1 MRVLEV
7 AVQPDI
13 DSLISYY
20 DKLKIYRAATYD
32 GSYTEIS
39 ASPVALAAGQT
50 LYPVVDNDG
59 AATDSYRFSYYK
71 STATTAESSMQDLPV
86 YYCSVSSLKARL
98 NETTTGDDL
107 QFVDA
112 VAAATG
118 AVKRYCNREFKQVV
132 ETRYF
137 EGPLFKGQYTGRE
150 PQILY
155 VDDLV
160 AATGLE
166 LDYSGGR
173 TGSQLTTLT
182 VGTDV
187 YLWPQESAN
196 FDEPYNGLVFVPG
209 SNFQI
214 AQIQSG
220 SYRDYSAGFYWPR
233 GYRAVRVTGTWG
245 WPFNSVT
252 QSPIPPAVKEATLQ
266 IAARI
271 YKGRDNAYSRV
282 VGAEGLATMQIADDL
297 LNKDTRMLLESYK
310 RKHRDY

>member
-1 MRVLEV
+1 MRILEV
-7 AVQPDI
+7 AVQDI
-13 DSLISYY
+13 ASIKTYY
-20 DKLKIYRAATYD
+20 DNLRIYRASSYAGTY
-32 GSYTEIS
+32 TLLQTV
-39 ASPVALAAGQT
+39 PLANGQT
-50 LYPVVDNDG
+50 LYPVIDNDG
-59 AATDSYRFSYYK
+59 TATHCYRFSYYK
-71 STATTAESSMQDLPV
+71 STVTTAESSQLDLPV
-86 YYCSVSSLKARL
+86 YYCTVAGLKARL
-98 NETTTGDDL
+98 NETGINDDA

-132 ETRYF
+132 ETRYL
-137 EGPLFKGQYTGRE
+137 EGPTSKGQYSDRE

-160 AATGLE
+160 DVSTLQV
-166 LDYSGGR
+166 DYSGGMS
-173 TGSQLTTLT
+173 GANLTTLT
-182 VGTDV
+182 INTDV
-187 YLWPQESAN
+187 YLWPQDTIN
-196 FDEPYNGLVFVPG
+196 QDEPYNGLAFVPG

-233 GYRAVRVTGTWG
+233 GYQAIRVTGTWG
-245 WPFNSVT
+245 WPVNPIT
-252 QSPIPPAVKEATLQ
+252 QSPVPPAVREATLQ

-282 VGAEGLATMQIADDL
+282 VGNGDL
-297 LNKDTRMLLESYK
+297 GTLRISDALMNGDTKALLETYR